1 MHPVLTVVKPER
13 SRAGETRRDYIKVER
28 RSNLDGT
35 PINRAGGVSD
45 QYKYV

>member
-1 MHPVLTVVKPER
+1 MHPALTVVELER
-13 SRAGETRRDYIKVER
+13 TRAGGTRRDYIKVEK

-35 PINRAGGVSD
+35 PINRADGVSD